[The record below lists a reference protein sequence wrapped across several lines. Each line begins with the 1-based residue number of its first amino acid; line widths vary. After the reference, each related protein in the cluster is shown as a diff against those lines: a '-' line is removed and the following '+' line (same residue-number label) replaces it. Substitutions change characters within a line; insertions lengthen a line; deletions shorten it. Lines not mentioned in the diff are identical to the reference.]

1 MNDYND
7 YPCEHRSTK
16 FVCFNIFFTII
27 AVAAMG
33 LLCILFCTHRAGL
46 TLELDN
52 KRAAAISN
60 NETVLWNKTITSV
73 NSDIT
78 YDETTGQITFH
89 RSGYYYINYYFNV
102 IPNTVNTDFGFA
114 LSDASSQKLMANGG
128 GSSSGSPTSYAS
140 TQAVLK
146 ITAGDTFSGVYHSLN
161 SAPILLSDTVV
172 QANFTAFCY
181 SN

>member
-128 GSSSGSPTSYAS
+128 QQFGVSYLLCLYTGCAKNHGGRYLFCGLPFVKQCPYSSERYRC
-140 TQAVLK
+140 
-146 ITAGDTFSGVYHSLN
+146 AGQFHRF
-161 SAPILLSDTVV
+161 LL
-172 QANFTAFCY
+172 Q
-181 SN
+181 